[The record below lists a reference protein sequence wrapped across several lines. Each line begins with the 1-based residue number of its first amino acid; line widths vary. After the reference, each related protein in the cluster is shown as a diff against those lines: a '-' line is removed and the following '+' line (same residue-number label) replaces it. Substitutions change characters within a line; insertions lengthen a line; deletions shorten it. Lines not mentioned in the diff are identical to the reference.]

1 MQELNF
7 KTADWNSGSNLNE
20 FFLWWCSLQK
30 HGMCFMLLLLFSF
43 SRYHI
48 VADVT
53 ALKRLA
59 EDDFGDDCN
68 GRSFDEVIKEK
79 ESSAK

>member
-1 MQELNF
+1 
-7 KTADWNSGSNLNE
+7 
-20 FFLWWCSLQK
+20 
-30 HGMCFMLLLLFSF
+30 MLLLLFSF